1 MRHVAKKLLNTTHLI
16 GKQKYNP
23 LANLLGFV
31 NLANKKRKT
40 AKSPSNGNIENNDS
54 DSEKENVS

>member
-1 MRHVAKKLLNTTHLI
+1 MKKLLNTTCLM

-23 LANLLGFV
+23 LANLLGSV
-31 NLANKKRKT
+31 ILTNKKRKT
-40 AKSPSNGNIENNDS
+40 AKSPSNGNIENNDL

>member
-1 MRHVAKKLLNTTHLI
+1 M
-16 GKQKYNP
+16 GKRKYNP

-31 NLANKKRKT
+31 NLTNKKRKT
-40 AKSPSNGNIENNDS
+40 AKSPSNGNIENNDL